1 MKQVIFQNPDAAQ
14 KGYSLLLHI
23 GTVVYTGKKG
33 EYIVPEESIEALKK
47 AKVAFEIQQIKR
59 VEGVSK

>member
-1 MKQVIFQNPDAAQ
+1 MKQVIFRNPDAAQ
-14 KGYSLLLHI
+14 KGYSLLLQI

-47 AKVAFEIQQIKR
+47 EKVAFEIQQIKR
-59 VEGVSK
+59 VESVSK